1 MTVRSWLAGLAAV
14 GVALAVPAAASAS
27 SAHIT
32 HQGGGKKVTS
42 RTWAGYV
49 ALADKG
55 TKFRYVAAD
64 FTIESPSCPGFG
76 PGDSALFY
84 QSAGL
89 GGYNHGTAEQV
100 GVREICAP
108 AVGYGGYTEFDA
120 WYRNASGQVSVFLS
134 CLPALNPCPTGP
146 KPGDK
151 VQLSVYYNGKSYR
164 LIYHDVT
171 TRLQRKFYV
180 RCSTCRNNSAEVIN
194 QGDYQAPGPPV
205 PAMTVDFFGVRVTSA
220 AGRHGTIAAQPRYW
234 TSTEIVMVDS
244 AGRDLAVP
252 SALLRQGRA
261 FHLAVSAPAGCG
273 C

>member
-1 MTVRSWLAGLAAV
+1 MTMKSWLAGLAAV

-27 SAHIT
+27 AQLT

-55 TKFRYVAAD
+55 TKFRYVAAQM
-64 FTIESPSCPGFG
+64 TIAWPTCPGFG

-89 GGYNHGTAEQV
+89 GGYNGGTAMQI
-100 GVREICAP
+100 GLREICAP
-108 AVGYGGYTEFDA
+108 ALGYGGYTEFDA
-120 WYRNASGQVSVFLS
+120 FYRDASGQHDFLS
-134 CLPALNPCPTGP
+134 CLPALNPCPRGP
-146 KPGDK
+146 NPGDK
-151 VQLSVYYNGKSYR
+151 VQLSVYYNGTSYR
-164 LIYHDVT
+164 LLYVDVT
-171 TRLQRKFYV
+171 ARVHRKFYV

-205 PAMTVDFFGVRVTSA
+205 HAMTVDFFGIRVTSA
-220 AGRHGTIAAQPRYW
+220 DGTHGTIAAQPRHW
-234 TSTEIVMVDS
+234 TSTKIIMVDS
-244 AGRDLAVP
+244 ASRDLAVP

-261 FHLAVSAPAGCG
+261 FHLDVSAPKGCG